1 MIIKNVLNK
10 ENSAK
15 ITAVG
20 SSNFFL
26 FTDFTQPWPSTEK
39 TPMFTDVVKYH
50 GVSNLPDYQ
59 KDQEQK

>member
-20 SSNFFL
+20 SSHFFFIHRFYSAL
-26 FTDFTQPWPSTEK
+26 AKHRK
-39 TPMFTDVVKYH
+39 TPMFTDVIKYH